1 MQKSTASPGWGHFG
15 TNPKILES
23 LEGPEG
29 YLCPGIHILGIISIC
44 GKPFYTSDE
53 GLLIFFKSQLQNF
66 CYLAELHA
74 TLPHCE
80 GPYKTNNVRSAPRL
94 RNKIY
99 DIIKECIGANRKY
112 RL

>member
-1 MQKSTASPGWGHFG
+1 MPDWGHFG

-53 GLLIFFKSQLQNF
+53 GLLIFLKSQLQYF
-66 CYLAELHA
+66 CYQAELHA
-74 TLPHCE
+74 TLSHCAWFLE
-80 GPYKTNNVRSAPRL
+80 IN
-94 RNKIY
+94 
-99 DIIKECIGANRKY
+99 
-112 RL
+112 

>member
-1 MQKSTASPGWGHFG
+1 MRCTVWGRCG

-66 CYLAELHA
+66 CYQAELHA
-74 TLPHCE
+74 TLPHCARVQPQIFFKAIKLTLLHNWA
-80 GPYKTNNVRSAPRL
+80 GLDTL
-94 RNKIY
+94 R
-99 DIIKECIGANRKY
+99 
-112 RL
+112 